1 MIVVYYFILYFV
13 TFSNVDAS
21 ANFADVDVMYTIFV
35 LKKSIFLIKN
45 ILLENVNVYKF
56 LLFSKINKIEFNNE
70 ILILYKK
77 YICYIYLFVVV

>member
-1 MIVVYYFILYFV
+1 M
-13 TFSNVDAS
+13 DAS